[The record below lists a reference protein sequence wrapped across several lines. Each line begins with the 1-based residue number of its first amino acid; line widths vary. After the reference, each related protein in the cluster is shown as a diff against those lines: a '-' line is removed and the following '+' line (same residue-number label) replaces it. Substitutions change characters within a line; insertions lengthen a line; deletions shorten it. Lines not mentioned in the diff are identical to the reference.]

1 MLRNKKLMSNIKAFE
16 SFDGIK
22 KEIDDIL
29 KFVEEKD
36 KERNIRTNRSNSIES
51 YVDINYKK
59 YVYRKKMGKK
69 LNEEKM
75 TEKNYMT

>member
-1 MLRNKKLMSNIKAFE
+1 MSNIKAFD

-29 KFVEEKD
+29 KFVEGKD
-36 KERNIRTNRSNSIES
+36 KNERVNRSNSIES

-69 LNEEKM
+69 LNE
-75 TEKNYMT
+75 

>member
-1 MLRNKKLMSNIKAFE
+1 MSNIKGFE

-29 KFVEEKD
+29 KFVEGKD
-36 KERNIRTNRSNSIES
+36 KKENEKVKRSNSIES

-69 LNEEKM
+69 LNEEKNDRK
-75 TEKNYMT
+75 ELYNIK

>member
-1 MLRNKKLMSNIKAFE
+1 MSKLMSNIKAFE

-29 KFVEEKD
+29 KFVDGKY

-59 YVYRKKMGKK
+59 YVYRKKMEKK